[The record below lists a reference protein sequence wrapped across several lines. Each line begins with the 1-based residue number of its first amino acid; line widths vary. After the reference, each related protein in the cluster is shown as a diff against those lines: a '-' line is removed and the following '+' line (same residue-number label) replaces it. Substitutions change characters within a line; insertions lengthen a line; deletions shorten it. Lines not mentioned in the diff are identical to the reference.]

1 VDRTGAAAADSGPAQ
16 GTPPPVGVR
25 SHWWL
30 RLSLTPPRAVAA
42 CAAVGLCWSVAA
54 GRLLSRVADPS
65 LREAGWAAQ
74 GVLLVL
80 LSAAVLLWLVR
91 RAQGARVRFGTE
103 VRAAVE
109 SMIDGVLVID
119 RGGVVEANRAAVELL
134 GAGGKDELL
143 GGLERFWARLQPR
156 AADGVPLPASE
167 LPTARAARGERVTQE
182 LAVRRG
188 DGREAVLSVAAAPV
202 VGEGAGGLAIA
213 VFRDVSAAHRLEAM
227 RDEFLATAAH
237 ELKTP
242 LAVVKAYAQL
252 VGRRTPAEAPALA
265 VVERQVDR
273 MTRLVQHLLDAS
285 RLRLDPGAGPTERF
299 DLAGLAAEVVEG
311 ARRASSRHDLQLRA
325 PAPALVQGDRERVAR
340 VLRSLLDNAV
350 RFSPRGGPV
359 ETRVE
364 AGDGEVVVSV
374 ADQGMG
380 IPADRQARV
389 FERYYRAHAGTA
401 EDYGGLG
408 LSLDTSREIVARHG
422 GRIWFESTP
431 GRGST
436 FHFSLPTAPEGG
448 P

>member
-1 VDRTGAAAADSGPAQ
+1 VERTGAAAADSGSAQ
-16 GTPPPVGVR
+16 GISPPAAVR
-25 SHWWL
+25 SRWGRGLPW
-30 RLSLTPPRAVAA
+30 TPPRAVIAY
-42 CAAVGLCWSVAA
+42 AAVGLCWFVVA
-54 GRLLSRVADPS
+54 GRALSLVRDAA
-65 LREAGWAAQ
+65 LRDELWTAQ
-74 GVLLVL
+74 GVAFVL
-80 LSAAVLLWLVR
+80 LSAALLLELVR
-91 RAQGARVRFGTE
+91 RARRGLLGLGTE

-109 SMIDGVLVID
+109 SMLDGVLVVD
-119 RGGVVEANRAAVELL
+119 GGEVVEANRAAVELL

-143 GGLERFWARLQPR
+143 GDLELFVARFQPR
-156 AADGVPLPASE
+156 TTEGSPLPASE
-167 LPTARAARGERVTQE
+167 LPIARALRGERVTQE

-188 DGREAVLSVAAAPV
+188 DGQEVVLSVAAAPV
-202 VGEGAGGLAIA
+202 VGQGARGLVVI
-213 VFRDVSAAHRLEAM
+213 VFRDVSAAHRLESM

-252 VGRRTPAEAPALA
+252 VQRRAPAEAPALA

-311 ARRASSRHDLQLRA
+311 VRRAATRHDLQLRA

-359 ETRVE
+359 VTSVE
-364 AGDGEVVVSV
+364 LGGGEVVVSV
-374 ADQGMG
+374 ADQGLG
-380 IPADRQARV
+380 IPEDRQARI

-401 EDYGGLG
+401 DDYGGLG
-408 LSLDTSREIVARHG
+408 LSLDTSREIVSRHG

-436 FHFSLPTAPEGG
+436 FRFSLPAAQGAG
-448 P
+448 A